1 MSPSECSCPYGPLR
15 GNSIT
20 ALQSR
25 RCSALQRETSI
36 LFASKDESTFGIIR
50 RQHWVLSHTTLRHTH
65 TNILSCTF
73 WKFLLSVARPIK
85 VSGLLWVDSVL
96 TVLISWAANAGLT
109 NVFEFLCY
117 RSPDSCRGHEDAG
130 RETASLY
137 ECIFSALGFPEFSPP
152 AYSDWLLVLHPL
164 LFIHSVLIWL
174 TALQI
179 NSLTS
184 FLLLS
189 LIRTEYSPNS
199 LSIQVCVHGTC
210 KTAETMHAW
219 TPIC

>member
-1 MSPSECSCPYGPLR
+1 MLSSSE
-15 GNSIT
+15 GNLHFVCIKRWECIWT
-20 ALQSR
+20 HQ
-25 RCSALQRETSI
+25 
-36 LFASKDESTFGIIR
+36 K
-50 RQHWVLSHTTLRHTH
+50 TTLGPITHNTQTH
-65 TNILSCTF
+65 TNILSCPF

-85 VSGLLWVDSVL
+85 VSGLLWVDSML

-117 RSPDSCRGHEDAG
+117 RSPDSCRGREDAG
-130 RETASLY
+130 RERASLY
-137 ECIFSALGFPEFSPP
+137 DCSIFSALGFPEFSPP
-152 AYSDWLLVLHPL
+152 AYSDWLLVLNRL

-179 NSLTS
+179 NRLTS

-199 LSIQVCVHGTC
+199 LSIQVCVLGLVIQQTQCMLERPAVRH
-210 KTAETMHAW
+210 
-219 TPIC
+219 